1 MKSISSTSSRIQE
14 FQPPPPY
21 PLDPQSFSTILF
33 HDLIAFN
40 CVVAAY
46 CSIFLEIHFIPLVR
60 GVEFDE
66 ELVRWPPELLTFP
79 IVETTPEEDDVMALV
94 PDVPQSE

>member
-14 FQPPPPY
+14 FQPTLPTRPAK
-21 PLDPQSFSTILF
+21 LFHESFSRFNSFKLCSGGLLF
-33 HDLIAFN
+33 
-40 CVVAAY
+40 Y
-46 CSIFLEIHFIPLVR
+46 FLEIHFLPLVR

-66 ELVRWPPELLTFP
+66 ELVRWPPELLALP